1 MNLLR
6 RWLGV
11 RLRQDWTW
19 DQSCQRP
26 TLVLTRPPWPG
37 WYLLSV
43 VQHSDQLRCFGL
55 LNGCQGRLL
64 VNGKLRRRLVRIRPG
79 TRRLR
84 FELHGLKGN
93 ASVSVLRLVPQGR
106 GRALRL
112 LARKLTRL
120 YPGYD
125 GANLPK
131 RSLVRQWRDYNRL
144 LSRHSWPLIGYDEW
158 IERIELPQL
167 AANPTIP
174 TLEPVQPLGASPAA
188 QASLRFAPGL
198 WGDDPGDHN
207 PSSLSSS
214 LSSSLASFEQQQ
226 PGDFQRLA
234 ADEPVPEQ
242 DSSVWYVMLKAG
254 DRLAPQ
260 ALRRFQAALAL
271 HPDAQVVYADED
283 RITAEGR
290 RHSPQF
296 KPAWN
301 PDLLYSD
308 PHYSHCWL
316 IRADLAHRACWAL
329 ERAGES
335 ISLYGMVLEAT
346 AACPSDQILH
356 LPEVLYHRLDQPGER
371 RGDRSSAATLES
383 FLARHGQE
391 VKVRPRSGGGHRLQ
405 WALPN
410 PAPLVSVI
418 IPTRDRAD
426 LLRCCITSLEEHGLG
441 NPPLELLVVDNGSS
455 EPDTLAYLDQLERH
469 GQARVLRRPGPFNYA
484 ALNNGAAALARGE
497 LLAFLNNDVEA
508 VHPGWLAS
516 MAAEALRPE
525 IGAVGARLLF
535 EDGTVQHAGVLLG
548 IGGVAGHAH
557 KYLEADAQGYQLRLQ
572 LAQNVS
578 AVTAAALVIRRG
590 LFEQVGGF
598 DADNFA
604 VNYNDVDL
612 CLRLMVLG
620 YRNLY
625 CPDAVLVHHESRTRG
640 VPSGD
645 DSQTL
650 QWWHERQL
658 MQRRWG
664 AALTADPHY
673 SPHLSLVE
681 ENLSLALRPPAFAPR
696 RSALRPPEPC

>member
-1 MNLLR
+1 VNLIR

-11 RLRQDWTW
+11 RLRQDWSW
-19 DQSCQRP
+19 DHSCQRP
-26 TLVLTRPPWPG
+26 TLVLTRPPRPG

-43 VQHSDQLRCFGL
+43 VHHADQLRCFGL
-55 LNGCQGRLL
+55 LNGSQGRLL

-84 FELHGLKGN
+84 FELHGLKGE

-106 GRALRL
+106 ARARRL
-112 LARKLTRL
+112 LARKLARL
-120 YPGYD
+120 FPGYD
-125 GANLPK
+125 ATSLASRP
-131 RSLVRQWRDYNRL
+131 LVRQWRDYNRL
-144 LSRHSWPLIGYDEW
+144 LSRHSWPLVGYDEW
-158 IERIELPQL
+158 IERVELAQRL
-167 AANPTIP
+167 ANP
-174 TLEPVQPLGASPAA
+174 EPPSQEETPAGTV
-188 QASLRFAPGL
+188 SIRFAPGL
-198 WGDDPGDHN
+198 WGDDPDDHYA
-207 PSSLSSS
+207 
-214 LSSSLASFEQQQ
+214 SSLASFEQQE

-234 ADEPVPEQ
+234 ADESVPEQ
-242 DSSVWYVMLKAG
+242 ADSVWYVMLQAG

-260 ALRRFQAALAL
+260 ALGRFRAALAL

-316 IRADLAHRACWAL
+316 IRADIAHRACWAL
-329 ERAGES
+329 ERAGEA

-346 AACPSDQILH
+346 TACHPDQILH
-356 LPEVLYHRLDQPGER
+356 LPEVLYHRRDQPQQQ
-371 RGDRSSAATLES
+371 RGNRASAATLQS

-391 VKVRPRSGGGHRLQ
+391 VPVQPRSAGGHRLH
-405 WALPN
+405 WPLPS

-426 LLRCCITSLEEHGLG
+426 LLRCCITSLEEHAQG
-441 NPPLELLVVDNGSS
+441 NPPLELLVIDNGSS
-455 EPDTLAYLDQLERH
+455 DPEALHYLEQLERH

-508 VHPGWLAS
+508 VHPGWLAC
-516 MAAEALRPE
+516 MAAQALRPE

-557 KYLEADAQGYQLRLQ
+557 KYLDAEAEGYQLRLQ
-572 LAQNVS
+572 LAHNVS

-598 DADNFA
+598 DADTFA

-612 CLRLMVLG
+612 CLRLMACG

-645 DSQTL
+645 DSQAL
-650 QWWHERQL
+650 QWRRERQA

-664 AALTADPHY
+664 AVLAADPHY

-681 ENLSLALRPPAFAPR
+681 ENLSLALRSPASAPR
-696 RSALRPPEPC
+696 RSALPPTEPC